1 MGVWVGMMTVIVL
14 NVIAQYKIV
23 SSVNIRMYLKET
35 QQRLKRE
42 DAGKKTGKINR
53 DARFVARIILNS
65 SSR

>member
-53 DARFVARIILNS
+53 DARFLSTNNT
-65 SSR
+65 